1 MPIEESEP
9 SFTIEEQALAKLL
22 TICYSWSD
30 RRQPTAT
37 RNGMFTGVTGL
48 FNPSSNTDMGE
59 QLLNTV
65 ASQSIR
71 HLFTRSEFVE
81 VSIRC
86 YPSSKLLQGS
96 IDGLEMK
103 GRGLVIRK
111 DFPVE
116 EMSFQTDAIAL
127 DLAAVFSGQLRL
139 KQPTQAVASIAL
151 SEDGINQAFG
161 AQLVT
166 KRLENLDLPAAR
178 DISGGKPIS
187 FRDVRIELLPHNQIR
202 IFAKVHQ
209 ANTEPIPIAMTSTLA
224 IERRRCILFKETKF
238 EPELVPE
245 SMRDRSEK
253 LIAILDQILNEM
265 VDLDRF
271 GLDGVKVRLNRLETQ
286 GKKLLFS
293 GYAQIQNFPRTN

>member
-1 MPIEESEP
+1 
-9 SFTIEEQALAKLL
+9 
-22 TICYSWSD
+22 
-30 RRQPTAT
+30 
-37 RNGMFTGVTGL
+37 MFTGVTGL
-48 FNPSSNTDMGE
+48 FNSSSNTDMGE

-81 VSIRC
+81 VDLRC

-96 IDGLEMK
+96 IDGLQMR

-111 DFPVE
+111 DFLVE
-116 EMSFQTDAIAL
+116 EMSFQTDTVSL
-127 DLAAVFSGQLRL
+127 DLGAVFSGKLRL
-139 KQPTQAVASIAL
+139 KQPTQALASIAL

-178 DISGGKPIS
+178 EISGGQPIS
-187 FRDVRIELLPHNQIR
+187 FKDVRVELLPNNKIR
-202 IFAKVHQ
+202 LFAKTHQ
-209 ANTEPIPIAMTSTLA
+209 ADAQPVPIAMTSTLA
-224 IERRRCILFKETKF
+224 IERRRCIRFQETKF
-238 EPELVPE
+238 EPEFVPE
-245 SMRDRSEK
+245 SARDTSKK
-253 LIAILDQILNEM
+253 LTTVLDRILNDM

-271 GLDGVKVRLNRLETQ
+271 DLDGVKVRLNRLETQ

-293 GYAQIQNFPRTN
+293 GYAQIEHFPRTN